1 MAVISQATLRIRS
14 PYERAGEYRRPSV
27 WRRQPFTPAERQA
40 ARDAC
45 NVPQHRWGEAE
56 LQQLPEPPIP
66 ITRAVRRKADE
77 PQQLHEQPRSAT
89 PAAPPTVLAPVPAED
104 NPAPS
109 VPRAVLPRRKPM
121 LGDLARTTLERF
133 RARYAL

>member
-1 MAVISQATLRIRS
+1 MITQATLRIR
-14 PYERAGEYRRPSV
+14 PGYERAGEYRRPSI
-27 WRRQPFTPAERQA
+27 WRRPFTDAERTA
-40 ARDAC
+40 AREAC
-45 NVPQHRWGEAE
+45 NVPRHRWGEAD

-66 ITRAVRRKADE
+66 ITRAVRRKSEE
-77 PQQLHEQPRSAT
+77 PAQLHDQPRPAT
-89 PAAPPTVLAPVPAED
+89 LAAPPAVLSPVPAED

-121 LGDLARTTLERF
+121 LSDLARATLERF